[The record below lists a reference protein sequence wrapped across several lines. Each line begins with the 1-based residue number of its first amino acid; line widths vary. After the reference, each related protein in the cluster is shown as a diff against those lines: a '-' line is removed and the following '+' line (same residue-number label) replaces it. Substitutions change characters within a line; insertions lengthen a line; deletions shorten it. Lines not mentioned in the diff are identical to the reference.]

1 MSGDDSGSDKSKPL
15 PLHQRLTQIL
25 GHGQESLTTRVK
37 DWDARKT
44 LDEVLDAHKTFKRE
58 CQNYGST
65 SVIKKFRIDVI

>member
-44 LDEVLDAHKTFKRE
+44 LDAVLDAPKSFQRE
-58 CQNYGST
+58 WQ
-65 SVIKKFRIDVI
+65 